1 MARLP
6 AVDLP
11 RRRALGAGALLGLST
26 ILVTGLAT
34 GLTIGP
40 RSALAAPAAGRPDEV
55 SAALPAA
62 QLLGTATMRFLG
74 WRVYDARLWVE
85 PGFSPQR
92 FDGLGFA
99 LELEYAR
106 KLDGMAIAKRSVE
119 EMQRQGPMAEAQ
131 AERWRAAMV
140 QAFPDVAAG
149 DRITGLHLAAGGTRF
164 FHNARLTQQI
174 DGQAFAQRFFG
185 IWLSPATSEPALR
198 RQLLG
203 PLA

>member
-1 MARLP
+1 MPRSHR
-6 AVDLP
+6 VDLP
-11 RRRALGAGALLGLST
+11 RRRALAAGALLGLA
-26 ILVTGLAT
+26 TGLAT
-34 GLTIGP
+34 ATV
-40 RSALAAPAAGRPDEV
+40 SALAAPEAGRPDEV

-92 FDGLGFA
+92 LRGLGFA
-99 LELEYAR
+99 LELQYAL
-106 KLDGMAIAKRSVE
+106 KLDGRAIAKRSVE
-119 EMQRQGPMAEAQ
+119 EMQRQGPVAEGQ
-131 AERWRAAMV
+131 AERWQAAMV

-149 DRITGLHLAAGGTRF
+149 DRITSLHLSQGGTRF